1 MDKKRVPKKNIE
13 PVLVDIKKPDFNYD
27 QVGKFESLNLQR
39 IAGEYKK
46 KSSGFPF
53 ISFFKWG
60 IGFILFF
67 IIIFAVFGFINIKTA
82 QVTLEAKGESASSH
96 LFKSLDSFKNLE
108 TDEAQNSLIKSKEK
122 LDEIDKFINNNPKNF
137 VLSAGFKFVP
147 FLKNVGGFLKQIT
160 EFNIDLINLSSIFTD
175 LQHNGF
181 SYFQND
187 GDKLI
192 DLLKKS
198 QDLVKEIKDEVNT
211 LRNQANEIKDFSYF
225 SKIDELL
232 ESNYFVYSKNL
243 YVIEDFL
250 NGLVELFDSDDEKH
264 ILLMFQNSSEL
275 RPAGGFLGSYG
286 EIIIKNG
293 RMKELVVEDIYWP
306 DHEINF
312 NEKYI
317 APEPL
322 QRITKDWGAR
332 DANWFFDF
340 SVSAENTMNMLE
352 RSKLYKDENIE
363 FEGAIAINVNV
374 LGSIMDNIEEIK
386 LDEYEMVI
394 DGKNFLAELQRE
406 VEVGKDKQAGEN
418 PKKILSVLAP
428 KIIEKLEN
436 LSEDEM
442 KNLINILSSHVENKD
457 VMFYARDRKL
467 TSLFRNYGIGGRVY
481 EVPDSFWGSYL
492 AVVNSNIAGGKSDA
506 FTKQDINL
514 WLNVNSEG
522 GVLGDLNIIRTHEG
536 QFEEDGWY
544 RATNKDYMK
553 IFTNSGSN
561 LIFADGNSIRTE
573 ILKDYESD
581 YIKLP
586 VLDYEENKIY
596 NESQNIW
603 ITNEFGKQVFATW
616 VLTDAGEISNFE
628 LRYENPSLD
637 KFELKEGK
645 KFRFVF
651 DKQSG
656 SDSSL
661 NLKISAPLGYVWEE
675 SDSSI
680 YKYETDNVS
689 KRIIIDLTLKEN

>member
-1 MDKKRVPKKNIE
+1 
-13 PVLVDIKKPDFNYD
+13 
-27 QVGKFESLNLQR
+27 
-39 IAGEYKK
+39 
-46 KSSGFPF
+46 
-53 ISFFKWG
+53 
-60 IGFILFF
+60 
-67 IIIFAVFGFINIKTA
+67 
-82 QVTLEAKGESASSH
+82 
-96 LFKSLDSFKNLE
+96 
-108 TDEAQNSLIKSKEK
+108 
-122 LDEIDKFINNNPKNF
+122 
-137 VLSAGFKFVP
+137 
-147 FLKNVGGFLKQIT
+147 
-160 EFNIDLINLSSIFTD
+160 
-175 LQHNGF
+175 
-181 SYFQND
+181 
-187 GDKLI
+187 
-192 DLLKKS
+192 
-198 QDLVKEIKDEVNT
+198 
-211 LRNQANEIKDFSYF
+211 
-225 SKIDELL
+225 
-232 ESNYFVYSKNL
+232 
-243 YVIEDFL
+243 
-250 NGLVELFDSDDEKH
+250 
-264 ILLMFQNSSEL
+264 
-275 RPAGGFLGSYG
+275 
-286 EIIIKNG
+286 
-293 RMKELVVEDIYWP
+293 
-306 DHEINF
+306 
-312 NEKYI
+312 
-317 APEPL
+317 
-322 QRITKDWGAR
+322 
-332 DANWFFDF
+332 
-340 SVSAENTMNMLE
+340 
-352 RSKLYKDENIE
+352 
-363 FEGAIAINVNV
+363 
-374 LGSIMDNIEEIK
+374 MDNIEEIK